1 MGKILIKNGR
11 VWDGESFFFA
21 DLLTDGRLIS
31 KIRDNISDSADFVFD
46 ARGMIVSAGLVDAHT
61 HLRGVSTDN
70 FGINAEA
77 VCFPFGVTA
86 AADAAAE
93 LGNSDTL
100 NQIGVKTCVY
110 VATNIRD
117 NKAYFENTLKYL
129 EAFGESTVGVKVYF
143 DETGGQVRDIT
154 PLKEICNFAHGRGLK
169 VMVHCSDSP
178 TDMSEILDCLTCG
191 DTLTHAFHGEPNTS
205 AEGGFKALKEAQK
218 RGVIIDV
225 GFAGHV
231 HTDFS
236 VLEAAIKNDVVPDII
251 STDITRF
258 SAFRR
263 GGRYGLTM
271 CMSIAKDLG
280 LLEEDVFCAVTSGPA
295 KALAKENEWGSLREG
310 GTADICLLYYTDEP
324 YCLTDKSGNTVKNTK
339 GYRCVLTISDGE
351 VVYRR

>member
-11 VWDGESFFFA
+11 VWDGERFFFA
-21 DLLTDGRLIS
+21 DLLTDGRLIA
-31 KIRDNISDSADFVFD
+31 KIGENISDSADFVFD
-46 ARGMIVSAGLVDAHT
+46 ATGKTVSAGFVDAHT
-61 HLRGVSTDN
+61 HLKGVSTDS

-77 VCFPFGVTA
+77 ACFPFGVTA

-93 LGNSDTL
+93 LGNEDTL
-100 NQIGVKTCVY
+100 KHSGVKTLVY
-110 VATNIRD
+110 VTTDVRD

-129 EAFGESTVGVKVYF
+129 DAFGETAVGVKVYF

-154 PLKEICNFAHGRGLK
+154 PLKKICDFAHGRGLK
-169 VMVHCSDSP
+169 VMVHCSNSP
-178 TDMSEILDCLTCG
+178 TGMGEILDYLTCG
-191 DTLTHAFHGEPNTS
+191 DTLTHAFHGEPNS
-205 AEGGFKALKEAQK
+205 SVKDGFKAVKEAQK

-236 VLEAAIKNDVVPDII
+236 VLEAAIKSGVAVDII
-251 STDITRF
+251 STDITRL
-258 SAFRR
+258 SAFKR

-280 LLEEDVFCAVTSGPA
+280 LSEDNIFRAVSSSPA
-295 KALAKENEWGSLREG
+295 KALQKAGEWGILKEG
-310 GTADICLLYYTDEP
+310 GYADLCVLDYTDEP
-324 YCLTDKSGNTVKNTK
+324 YCLTDKAGNTVENNK
-339 GYRCVLTISDGE
+339 GYQCVLTISDGE

>member
-11 VWDGESFFFA
+11 VWDGERFFVA
-21 DLLTDGRLIS
+21 DLLTVGRLIS
-31 KIRDNISDSADFVFD
+31 KIQDNISDSADFVFD
-46 ARGMIVSAGLVDAHT
+46 ATGKTVSAGLVDAHT
-61 HLRGVSTDN
+61 HLKGISTDS

-93 LGNSDTL
+93 LGNADTL
-100 NQIGVKTCVY
+100 KQIGVKTLVY
-110 VATNIRD
+110 AATEIKN

-129 EAFGESTVGVKVYF
+129 EAFGDNAVGVKVYF
-143 DETGGQVRDIT
+143 DETGGQVRDIA
-154 PLKEICNFAHGRGLK
+154 PLKEICDFAFDRELK
-169 VMVHCSDSP
+169 VMVHCSNSP
-178 TDMSEILDCLTCG
+178 TGMGEILDCLTCG

-205 AEGGFKALKEAQK
+205 AKDGFKAVKEAQK
-218 RGVIIDV
+218 RGVMIDV

-236 VLEAAIKNDVVPDII
+236 VLKSAINSGVVADII
-251 STDITRF
+251 STDITRL
-258 SAFRR
+258 SAFKR

-280 LLEEDVFCAVTSGPA
+280 LSEEKVFRAVTSNPA
-295 KALAKENEWGSLREG
+295 KALGKYNEWGSLREG
-310 GTADICLLYYTDEP
+310 GIADICVIDYGEET
-324 YCLTDKSGNTVKNTK
+324 YCLTDKAGNTVKNTK